1 MLRATTDLSPDE
13 LAPMLEQWG
22 PWRLEIEFSNGL
34 NTTDFGVQEPFI
46 PEPLGKIL
54 RVGAAV
60 DLEEFRGGRAIDI
73 GYNIGYNTIYL
84 AETYDMSVTG
94 VDIGTRHKEVA
105 EFLLGATTLADQVE
119 FVVGDATTFTTPEPV
134 DLVLHFGTLY
144 HLPNPLLAVE
154 TTARN
159 LRPGGLLALETQIY
173 IGEDQTL
180 SKYINGFMGDDTNFW
195 ALSRQTLRRVLT
207 HYGFVDIEV
216 LFETEPDY
224 IGHDMARIILIA
236 RRAA

>member
-1 MLRATTDLSPDE
+1 MLRATTDLSATE

-34 NTTDFGVQEPFI
+34 KTTDFGIKEPFI
-46 PEPLGKIL
+46 SEPLSKIQ
-54 RVGAAV
+54 RVEAAA
-60 DLEEFRGGRAIDI
+60 DLGEFRGGRAIDI
-73 GYNIGYNTIYL
+73 GYNIGYNTMYL
-84 AETYDMSVTG
+84 AETYDMTVTG

-134 DLVLHFGTLY
+134 DVVLHFGTLY
-144 HLPNPLLAVE
+144 HLANPLMAVE

-159 LRPGGLLALETQIY
+159 LRPGGLVAMETQIY

-195 ALSRQTLRRVLT
+195 ALSRETLRRVLT
-207 HYGFVDIEV
+207 YYGFVDIE
-216 LFETEPDY
+216 LLYETDPEF
-224 IGHDMARIILIA
+224 IGHDMARVILIA